1 MTKQT
6 SICGAILIAL
16 GVIVTIVSDS
26 GSVTSLIPAFVG
38 IILLALGLAAS
49 AKPAIGHHLMHM
61 MAVIALLALLGSLGS
76 LIGRGSTGWALL
88 SQLVTI
94 VVTGFLLM
102 NAIQAFRNRAQESCL
117 TSDLIT
123 RRRFRANGS

>member
-49 AKPAIGHHLMHM
+49 AKPAMGHHLMHM

-76 LIGRGSTGWALL
+76 LGLASRVCTRVGLFW
-88 SQLVTI
+88 
-94 VVTGFLLM
+94 FLLVRLVLPIVM
-102 NAIQAFRNRAQESCL
+102 MDKKAPCGFQFAFFSQ
-117 TSDLIT
+117 T
-123 RRRFRANGS
+123 RLA

>member
-26 GSVTSLIPAFVG
+26 GSVTSLIPAFLG
-38 IILLALGLAAS
+38 IILLVLGLAAS
-49 AKPAIGHHLMHM
+49 AKPSMSHHLMHL
-61 MAVIALLALLGSLGS
+61 MAVVALLALLGSLGS
-76 LIGRGSTGWALL
+76 LIGRGSTGWALF

-94 VVTGFLLM
+94 AVTGFLLV
-102 NAIQAFRNRAQESCL
+102 NAIQAFRNRAQES
-117 TSDLIT
+117 S
-123 RRRFRANGS
+123 

>member
-6 SICGAILIAL
+6 SISGAILIAL

-88 SQLVTI
+88 AQLVTS

-102 NAIQAFRNRAQESCL
+102 NAIQAFRNRAQES
-117 TSDLIT
+117 S
-123 RRRFRANGS
+123 